1 MDCAHSADCTPFLCF
16 RLTAGAVV
24 VWDRPVVAAV
34 CLRYN
39 AQERHEL
46 ITANKAEWDELILRR
61 ESHASVN
68 LEVRLKRINS
78 DQDKLEQLR
87 VQVRCHRSSVVRRR
101 VRAEYPARS
110 TADTLEQLCAL
121 TTVQVLRA
129 TFRQAQSIGRN
140 RSVAYATNPRTARHG
155 TANELFARLL
165 RIHGVLTHNAQGTR
179 VCTYDAP
186 TYWEVSKGSNLST
199 RARLTGPDVA
209 EGNVWDRRRF
219 RRRTWR
225 TTTC

>member
-1 MDCAHSADCTPFLCF
+1 M
-16 RLTAGAVV
+16 TAGAVV

-87 VQVRCHRSSVVRRR
+87 VQVRCHCSSVVRRR

-121 TTVQVLRA
+121 TNSASFTCNFPPSAIDRPKPQRGVRYKPA
-129 TFRQAQSIGRN
+129 HGA
-140 RSVAYATNPRTARHG
+140 ARHG
-155 TANELFARLL
+155 QR
-165 RIHGVLTHNAQGTR
+165 GVCSAAAHTRRSNAQ
-179 VCTYDAP
+179 CTGY
-186 TYWEVSKGSNLST
+186 SGLH
-199 RARLTGPDVA
+199 L
-209 EGNVWDRRRF
+209 
-219 RRRTWR
+219 
-225 TTTC
+225 